1 MFILEKVEEAM
12 LAYQSVKASFVL
24 DDNERIFQH
33 SVKMVSGRP
42 LLYLSLPGVAFILG
56 VFWFRRRNKGRIE
69 NDAKDSRCG
78 GIEIAQK
85 NTEHSENF
93 IAKMTNSNDTANN
106 KGVLSTPTESMNIN
120 STTSVD
126 DESSAS
132 RLFGKSA
139 PIKIVQNGRGA
150 SPAKHVLQQQ
160 MDSAVLKSKIQDAE
174 HKLLR
179 SIDEDFE
186 NLSSPVDL
194 PDSVN
199 KRMSFY
205 SRKVDV
211 QKDEP
216 VVITARTTPKIS
228 PENSFLESKYITECE
243 ENNNLESLQ
252 NEKGKVQQEN
262 EKNDKEQE
270 EQREEEEEQINEI
283 EKVIE
288 DKKLTRLEEIDS
300 CNTSEKRTVD
310 AASPSLSLCS
320 VQSGDS
326 GKGSSLPRSEAK
338 RAKTT
343 YEFFFPNSLVGQLYG
358 RKRSFINQIKSK
370 TNANV
375 LLRKHRYTGKVRICV
390 IEGTDS
396 EIQAALTMIRQRL
409 PAKRYPNFTM
419 QRIHFAL
426 PQTIVPLSTE
436 SLLNLQLH
444 LIEGINNDVVVSA
457 IISGGH
463 IFVQHP
469 LHPSHPSLAVLQKC
483 LYDSY
488 SATDTPLLPSVEI
501 SAVCVMPVN
510 GIWYRVQII
519 DSDSEDAQRCIVKF
533 LDFGGYMNVFFK
545 DLRQIR
551 SDFMATPFQATE
563 CLLSN
568 IEPIDSC
575 WTPDAADILCKLT
588 KGIVL
593 QAQIA
598 GYNSLN
604 VPEIYLFA
612 CLGPNELVARNLAKW
627 VDIKD

>member
-1 MFILEKVEEAM
+1 
-12 LAYQSVKASFVL
+12 
-24 DDNERIFQH
+24 
-33 SVKMVSGRP
+33 MVSGRP

-69 NDAKDSRCG
+69 NDAKNSRCGG

-93 IAKMTNSNDTANN
+93 IAKMTNSNNTEE
-106 KGVLSTPTESMNIN
+106 KGVPLPTESMNIN
-120 STTSVD
+120 STTTPVD
-126 DESSAS
+126 DDSSAN

-139 PIKIVQNGRGA
+139 PIKIIQNGRGA

-160 MDSAVLKSKIQDAE
+160 LDSAVLKSKIQDAE
-174 HKLLR
+174 YKLLR

-228 PENSFLESKYITECE
+228 PENSFLESKYIKECE
-243 ENNNLESLQ
+243 ENNNMESMQ
-252 NEKGKVQQEN
+252 NKKDKVQQEN
-262 EKNDKEQE
+262 EKNDKE
-270 EQREEEEEQINEI
+270 EQQQQINEI
-283 EKVIE
+283 QKVIE
-288 DKKLTRLEEIDS
+288 DKKLPRLEEIDS
-300 CNTSEKRTVD
+300 CDASEKRTVD

-488 SATDTPLLPSVEI
+488 SAADTPLLPSVEI
-501 SAVCVMPVN
+501 SAVCVTPVN

-575 WTPDAADILCKLT
+575 WTPEAADILCKLT

-612 CLGPNELVARNLAKW
+612 CLGPNNVIFINKELVARNLAKW